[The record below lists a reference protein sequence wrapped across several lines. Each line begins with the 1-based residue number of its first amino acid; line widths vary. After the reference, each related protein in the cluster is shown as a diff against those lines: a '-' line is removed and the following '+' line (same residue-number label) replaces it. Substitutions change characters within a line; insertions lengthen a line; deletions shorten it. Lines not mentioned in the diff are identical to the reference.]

1 MILPVSNSERRKDEE
16 IISEHRITVGTTVA
30 NVAWRL

>member
-1 MILPVSNSERRKDEE
+1 MILPVSNSERRKNEE
-16 IISEHRITVGTTVA
+16 IISEHRTTLGTTVA